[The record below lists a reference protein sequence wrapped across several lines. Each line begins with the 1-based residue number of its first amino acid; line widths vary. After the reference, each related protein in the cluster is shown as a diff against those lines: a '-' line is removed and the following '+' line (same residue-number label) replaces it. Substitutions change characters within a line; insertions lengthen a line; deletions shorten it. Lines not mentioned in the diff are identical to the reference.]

1 MNELYSACII
11 HKRKD
16 SFESLYLQYF
26 LELIGIGVF
35 NYSFDNT
42 SEENNFI
49 LYGQDFNP
57 VEVVDPNASNP
68 LKERNRAR
76 KAKANKIDQLLTCRE
91 MNHNFDT
98 FILLNYDENDNDWIS
113 EIYNVAPNTKIYK
126 LNTNNYKCNVD
137 MLRDTI
143 FKIFYDEN
151 TCINTSDKENLNSV
165 INLYENEHM
174 VSLLYSFT
182 MNCLTK
188 NPQFDKSPFDEA
200 WIRVFDELV
209 KIVDNTLKTSDD
221 INFKRHLKFA
231 LLKTKVEHN
240 KFRLIAGNSFPRFD
254 IDSLFEEVE
263 EEEQLYFDNSLKKQ
277 KFFAIGFLRPL
288 VYKYDSMYMPIM
300 APEGEK
306 TAKLYSFPT
315 TFFTEL
321 IDKVIAYAFKRRAR
335 GTRLV
340 TNDDIRRYRYKYVE
354 YSNDMKNLFQSV
366 AFSQERDFVKSEGTD
381 ADGILASLYIRKALQ
396 ARHYIY
402 RELILDFDKNINYV
416 PLESIDLL
424 LRICYEVNKTTID
437 NYKLIDSIGDGG
449 FIDKM
454 YVENSN
460 TPNAKEFAKATLKGF
475 LPDTSRYIELYGERE
490 SHKKRELK
498 K

>member
-26 LELIGIGVF
+26 LEFIGIGVF

-57 VEVVDPNASNP
+57 VAAAIPNAKNP
-68 LKERNRAR
+68 LKAQNRTR
-76 KAKANKIDQLLTCRE
+76 KDKIVNQDLFCRE

-98 FILLNYDENDNDWIS
+98 FILLNYDEQDNDWIS
-113 EIYNVAPNTKIYK
+113 EIYNVAPNTKIYR
-126 LNTNNYKCNVD
+126 LNTNNYKSNVD

-143 FKIFYDEN
+143 FKVFYDKN
-151 TCINTSDKENLNSV
+151 TCINTSDKDNLNSV

-182 MNCLTK
+182 TNVLIK
-188 NPQFDKSPFDEA
+188 NPKFDVASFDEA
-200 WIRVFDELV
+200 WIRVFDKLN
-209 KIVDNTLKTSDD
+209 KIVDDTLKTSED

-231 LLKTKVEHN
+231 LLKTKFEHN
-240 KFRLIAGNSFPRFD
+240 KFRLISKSRFPRFD
-254 IDSLFEEVE
+254 IDSLFEEVKQE
-263 EEEQLYFDNSLKKQ
+263 EELYFDSSLKKQ

-288 VYKYDSMYMPIM
+288 VYKYDDCYMPIM
-300 APEGEK
+300 RPEGEK

-321 IDKVIAYAFKRRAR
+321 IDKIILFNLKHSYGGKPMITDA
-335 GTRLV
+335 
-340 TNDDIRRYRYKYVE
+340 NIRRYRYKYVE

-366 AFSQERDFVKSEGTD
+366 AFSAERENVKTRGCN
-381 ADGILASLYIRKALQ
+381 ADGIMADLYVKKAVQ

-416 PLESIDLL
+416 PLENIELL
-424 LRICYEVNKTTID
+424 LRICYEVDKTTID
-437 NYKLIDSIGDGG
+437 NYKVIDSIGDGG

-460 TPNAKEFAKATLKGF
+460 TPNAKEFAKGALKDI
-475 LPDTSRYIELYGERE
+475 LPDTSRYIEFYSDFE